1 MPYWIIVEYG
11 HGFYRAALS
20 CLFCVLEPVTTMSK
34 LYFYYS
40 AMNAGKS
47 TTLLQSSY
55 NYQERGMNTLILA
68 PDIDNREDQATVT
81 SRIGLSANATT
92 FHLSDNL
99 YQVVEEL
106 HQQQRLDCVLVDEAQ
121 FLTREQV
128 RQVSDIADQLDI
140 PVLTYGLRTDFQGKL
155 FEGSEQLLAW
165 ADNLVEIKTICH
177 CGRKATMV
185 LRIGE
190 DGQVIKEG
198 AQVKIGGNELYVSVC
213 RRHFKTGMAERRTDE
228 LVFGELESM
237 EETT

>member
-1 MPYWIIVEYG
+1 
-11 HGFYRAALS
+11 
-20 CLFCVLEPVTTMSK
+20 
-34 LYFYYS
+34 
-40 AMNAGKS
+40 
-47 TTLLQSSY
+47 
-55 NYQERGMNTLILA
+55 MNTLILA
-68 PDIDNREDQATVT
+68 PKIDNREDQATVT
-81 SRIGLSANATT
+81 SRIGLSANATI

-99 YQVVEEL
+99 YQMVEEL
-106 HQQQRLDCVLVDEAQ
+106 HQQQPLDCVLVDEAQ
-121 FLTREQV
+121 FLTRRQV
-128 RQVSDIADQLDI
+128 HQVSDIADQLDI

-165 ADNLVEIKTICH
+165 AANLVEIKTICH

-237 EETT
+237 EEST